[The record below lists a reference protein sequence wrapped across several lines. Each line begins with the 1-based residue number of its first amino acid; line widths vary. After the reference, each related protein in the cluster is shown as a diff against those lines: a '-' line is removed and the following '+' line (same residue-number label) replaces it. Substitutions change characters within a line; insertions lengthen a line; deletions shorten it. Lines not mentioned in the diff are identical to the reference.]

1 MATNID
7 KYKSDLEKLITFGS
21 DLLNA
26 MQHEVYPD
34 EFKKQAKTILKTDE
48 KVQALIK
55 KMPDFKDTY
64 QKWYSESLLV
74 IKQLLP
80 DRVQDF
86 VRFYE
91 KSKTRKSIESGNY
104 VIEDYLQGMTVT
116 RGWEKVKIVGP
127 ESAIPQFQQ
136 QLNVLKS
143 LEARFD
149 STLFD
154 IKQLVQADLFDSELA
169 SAKELLKYKFARA
182 AGAMA
187 GVILEKHL
195 AQVAKSHNLSLKKN
209 PAINDLNE
217 ALKNNNVIDTAQW
230 RFIQHLGDIRNL
242 CSHNKDK
249 EPMIQDGEDLISG
262 VDKII
267 KTVF

>member
-1 MATNID
+1 MTPNIE
-7 KYKSDLEKLITFGS
+7 KYKIDLEKLITLGDS
-21 DLLNA
+21 LSNA
-26 MQHEVYPD
+26 MHFQVFPD
-34 EFKKQAKTILKTDE
+34 EFKAKLKCIVKTEE
-48 KVQALIK
+48 KVKAFLKQL
-55 KMPDFKDTY
+55 PDFSNKY
-64 QKWYSESLLV
+64 QDWYSESLVL

-80 DRVQDF
+80 DRLSDF
-86 VRFYE
+86 IKHYE
-91 KSKTRKSIESGNY
+91 KPKTRKVIEYGNY
-104 VIEDYLQGMTVT
+104 VVEDYLQGMTVT
-116 RGWEKVKIVGP
+116 KGWEKTKIVGTDA
-127 ESAIPQFQQ
+127 AIPQFRQ
-136 QLNVLKS
+136 QLNILKS
-143 LEARFD
+143 IKGRFE

-169 SAKELLKYKFARA
+169 TAKELLKHKFVRA

-195 AQVAKSHNLSLKKN
+195 TQVAQDHNLSLKKN

-217 ALKNNNVIDTAQW
+217 TLKNNNVIDTAQW

-242 CSHNKDK
+242 CSHNKER
-249 EPMIQDGEDLISG
+249 EPTIEDGDDVISG